1 MERRYMISDASKMV
15 DVESHVLRYWE
26 EELEIEVPRNEMGH
40 RYYTDY
46 YINLFKS
53 IKELKDQGFLLK
65 AIKML
70 MPKLSEG
77 RHMDAVDTL
86 EVVPGAGLGVVGN
99 SVSGAVGEESLSGE
113 GTGVI
118 GASSSGTGVIGAS
131 SAGTG
136 VAEVAGV
143 GAKSVGT
150 KPYMGDKMQQFQMI
164 LTNIVVG
171 AMEQNN
177 ESLSNE
183 VSTKVSESV
192 IKEMDYLL
200 RLKEEREEERFK
212 KIDELIRNSQKNQKE
227 AVTGGKRGLFRKK

>member
-53 IKELKDQGFLLK
+53 IKDLKDQGFLLK

-70 MPKLSEG
+70 MPRLSEG
-77 RHMDAVDTL
+77 KATDTVETL
-86 EVVPGAGLGVVGN
+86 EIVPSASDESKP
-99 SVSGAVGEESLSGE
+99 SVAP
-113 GTGVI
+113 
-118 GASSSGTGVIGAS
+118 
-131 SAGTG
+131 
-136 VAEVAGV
+136 
-143 GAKSVGT
+143 KSVGV
-150 KPYMGDKMQQFQMI
+150 DKMQQFQMI

-177 ESLSNE
+177 ETLSE
-183 VSTKVSESV
+183 QVTTKVSENV

-212 KIDELIRNSQKNQKE
+212 KIDELIRNSQKSKKE
-227 AVTGGKRGLFRKK
+227 VASSGKKKLFGRK